1 MPLMQQPVAVW
12 RLIRLKQ
19 MMSLILRYRF
29 SVLFAGILS
38 LSCSAQRNMPQV
50 HALVD
55 AASLESLPDSPG
67 FSSSQALASSF
78 AAVVDDTKDWQTPT
92 VTPMV
97 ARKYA
102 HTIKP
107 GYTAVPWGAKEKIT
121 ASVLK
126 MGTFGAVFSAAFT
139 AGRQQLLDTRPHYGT
154 DSAAY
159 GERMG
164 ADYARQSTQAIM
176 NGGMSAILRDDPRY
190 YVLGSGH
197 PFKSR
202 VIYAAERV
210 LITHKDSG
218 GDTANIPLITGIVAS
233 QALAN
238 GIYPEQD
245 RDWTR
250 VVTGSLG
257 SIASRMA
264 TQQFKEFGDDI
275 RQYLRHKIK
284 KN

>member
-1 MPLMQQPVAVW
+1 MKVFT
-12 RLIRLKQ
+12 
-19 MMSLILRYRF
+19 LRYSSF
-29 SVLFAGILS
+29 VLFASIFS
-38 LSCSAQRNMPQV
+38 LPCSAQRDMPQA

-55 AASLESLPDSPG
+55 VDPLASFPDSPG
-67 FSSSQALASSF
+67 FSSSRSFTSSSVTLDSNAEWQSST
-78 AAVVDDTKDWQTPT
+78 AAPT
-92 VTPMV
+92 V

-107 GYTAVPWGAKEKIT
+107 GFTAVPWGPKEKIT
-121 ASVLK
+121 SSVLK
-126 MGTFGAVFSAAFT
+126 MGTIGAVFSASFT
-139 AGRQQLLDTRPHYGT
+139 AGRQQLFDSRPHYGT
-154 DSAAY
+154 DSGAY
-159 GERMG
+159 GERVG
-164 ADYARQSTQAIM
+164 ADYARQSTQAIF

-190 YVLGSGH
+190 YVLGPGH
-197 PFKSR
+197 PLKSR
-202 VIYAAERV
+202 VFYAAERV

-218 GDTANIPLITGIVAS
+218 GDAVNIPLFTGIVAS

-238 GIYPEQD
+238 GIYPERD

-250 VVTGSLG
+250 VATGSLG

-275 RQYLRHKIK
+275 RQYVRHKFK

>member
-1 MPLMQQPVAVW
+1 
-12 RLIRLKQ
+12 
-19 MMSLILRYRF
+19 MMVLTLRYSF
-29 SVLFAGILS
+29 VLFAGLLS
-38 LSCSAQRNMPQV
+38 LSCSAQRNMPQESA
-50 HALVD
+50 HVD
-55 AASLESLPDSPG
+55 VSPLASLPDSPG
-67 FSSSQALASSF
+67 FSSSQAPASSF
-78 AAVVDDTKDWQTPT
+78 AVDSREVWQTSTAAAPT
-92 VTPMV
+92 V

-102 HTIKP
+102 HTIRP
-107 GYTAVPWGAKEKIT
+107 GYTAVPWGSKEKIT
-121 ASVLK
+121 ASFLK

-139 AGRQQLLDTRPHYGT
+139 GGRQQLLDTRPHYGT

-159 GERMG
+159 GERVG

-176 NGGMSAILRDDPRY
+176 NGTMSAILRDDPRY
-190 YVLGSGH
+190 YVLGAGH

-218 GDTANIPLITGIVAS
+218 GDTVNIPLFTGIVAS

-238 GIYPEQD
+238 GIYPERD

-250 VVTGSLG
+250 VATGSLG

-275 RQYLRHKIK
+275 RQYVRHKFK

>member
-1 MPLMQQPVAVW
+1 MQT
-12 RLIRLKQ
+12 R
-19 MMSLILRYRF
+19 MMVSILRHSSF
-29 SVLFAGILS
+29 VLFAGLLS
-38 LSCSAQRNMPQV
+38 LPCSAQRDVLQE

-55 AASLESLPDSPG
+55 IAPLASLPDSPG
-67 FSSSQALASSF
+67 YSSSQTF
-78 AAVVDDTKDWQTPT
+78 AASPATLESDAGWQTSTAAPT
-92 VTPMV
+92 V

-107 GYTAVPWGAKEKIT
+107 GMTAVPWGAKEKIT

-126 MGTFGAVFSAAFT
+126 MGTFGAVFSASFT
-139 AGRQQLLDTRPHYGT
+139 AGRQQLFDSRPHYGT
-154 DSAAY
+154 DSGAY
-159 GERMG
+159 GERLG

-176 NGGMSAILRDDPRY
+176 NGTMSAILRDDPRY
-190 YVLGSGH
+190 YVLGAGH

-202 VIYAAERV
+202 VFYAAERV

-218 GDTANIPLITGIVAS
+218 GDAVNIPLFTGIVAS

-238 GIYPEQD
+238 GIYPERD

-250 VVTGSLG
+250 VATGSLG

-275 RQYLRHKIK
+275 RQYVRHKFK

>member
-1 MPLMQQPVAVW
+1 
-12 RLIRLKQ
+12 
-19 MMSLILRYRF
+19 MMISLTVQRSF
-29 SVLFAGILS
+29 FALFAGLLS
-38 LSCSAQRNMPQV
+38 LPCNAQRNIAPERAGV
-50 HALVD
+50 AVD
-55 AASLESLPDSPG
+55 AFASLPDSPG
-67 FSSSQALASSF
+67 FSSSQTQAFSF
-78 AAVVDDTKDWQTPT
+78 VAVDSTEDWQGATAAPT
-92 VTPMV
+92 V

-107 GYTAVPWGAKEKIT
+107 GYTAVPWGAKEKL
-121 ASVLK
+121 ASSVLK
-126 MGTFGAVFSAAFT
+126 MGTLGAVFSAAFT
-139 AGRQQLLDTRPHYGT
+139 GGRQQLLDTRPHYGT
-154 DSAAY
+154 DSGAY
-159 GERMG
+159 GERVG
-164 ADYARQSTQAIM
+164 ADYARQSTQAIV

-210 LITHKDSG
+210 VITHKDSG
-218 GDTANIPLITGIVAS
+218 GDTVNIPLFTGIVAS

-238 GIYPEQD
+238 GIYPERD

-250 VVTGSLG
+250 VATGSLG

-275 RQYLRHKIK
+275 RQYLRHKFK

>member
-1 MPLMQQPVAVW
+1 
-12 RLIRLKQ
+12 
-19 MMSLILRYRF
+19 
-29 SVLFAGILS
+29 
-38 LSCSAQRNMPQV
+38 MPQD
-50 HALVD
+50 HAFVEVD
-55 AASLESLPDSPG
+55 TLASLPDSPG
-67 FSSSQALASSF
+67 FSSSQVQEPSF
-78 AAVVDDTKDWQTPT
+78 VSVDDIAEWQASTAAPT
-92 VTPMV
+92 V

-126 MGTFGAVFSAAFT
+126 MGTVGAVFSAAFT
-139 AGRQQLLDTRPHYGT
+139 GGRQQLLDARPHYGT
-154 DSAAY
+154 DSGAY
-159 GERMG
+159 GERVG
-164 ADYARQSTQAIM
+164 ADFARQSTQAIM

-218 GDTANIPLITGIVAS
+218 GDTVNIPLFTGIVAS

-238 GIYPEQD
+238 GIYPDQD
-245 RDWTR
+245 REWTR
-250 VVTGSLG
+250 VATGSLG

-275 RQYLRHKIK
+275 RQYLRHKFK
-284 KN
+284 KD

>member
-1 MPLMQQPVAVW
+1 M
-12 RLIRLKQ
+12 IT
-19 MMSLILRYRF
+19 SLTLRHTF
-29 SVLFAGILS
+29 SVLFAGL
-38 LSCSAQRNMPQV
+38 LFLPCSAQRNMVQE
-50 HALVD
+50 HALIDVD
-55 AASLESLPDSPG
+55 ALASLPDSPG
-67 FSSSQALASSF
+67 FSSSQAQASSF
-78 AAVVDDTKDWQTPT
+78 VAADSTEDWQAATAAPT
-92 VTPMV
+92 V

-126 MGTFGAVFSAAFT
+126 MGTLGSVFSAAFT
-139 AGRQQLLDTRPHYGT
+139 GGRQQLFDSRPHYGT
-154 DSAAY
+154 DSGAY
-159 GERMG
+159 GERVG
-164 ADYARQSTQAIM
+164 ADYARQSTQAIV

-190 YVLGSGH
+190 YVLGPGH
-197 PFKSR
+197 SFKSR

-218 GDTANIPLITGIVAS
+218 GDTVNIPLFTGIVAS

-238 GIYPEQD
+238 GIYPDRD

-250 VVTGSLG
+250 VATGSLG
-257 SIASRMA
+257 SIASRMG
-264 TQQFKEFGDDI
+264 TQQFKEFGGDI
-275 RQYLRHKIK
+275 RQYLRHKFK